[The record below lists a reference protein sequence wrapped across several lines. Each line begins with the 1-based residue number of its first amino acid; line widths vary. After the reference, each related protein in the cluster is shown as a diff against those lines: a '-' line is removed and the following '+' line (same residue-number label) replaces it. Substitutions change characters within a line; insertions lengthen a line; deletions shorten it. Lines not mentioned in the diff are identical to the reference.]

1 MVRFTSINK
10 HAAYQIAQFDKFVVH
25 AFNPSGLHAPR
36 VSEFPSKP
44 LPTARVVSIQINNAS
59 GITDDDLV
67 ARVSV
72 VNSLMLMQLGQFVD
86 HDFARTP
93 TPGKTH
99 ITLLYRSFSQC
110 L

>member
-1 MVRFTSINK
+1 MLSIRLHN
-10 HAAYQIAQFDKFVVH
+10 H
-25 AFNPSGLHAPR
+25 AFKSNALHSSGLHDPR

-72 VNSLMLMQLGQFVD
+72 VDSLMLMQLGQFVD
-86 HDFARTP
+86 HDVASTP
-93 TPGKTH
+93 TPGLY
-99 ITLLYRSFSQC
+99 LLCCEILVIFETK
-110 L
+110 